1 MGRRLITPLS
11 SNAQVYYK
19 SSSPSPGSIPL
30 PNLGRESHT
39 YLHHIVLRYDDLA
52 ERTVFTRASTPVRL
66 HLNFGARQISSS
78 LIRATREGVPIRESP
93 VSPPR
98 VHTSSR
104 FTFCFAVVICTV
116 HVPDPP
122 PRNASISACP

>member
-93 VSPPR
+93 VSSPR
-98 VHTSSR
+98 VSPSATR
-104 FTFCFAVVICTV
+104 VTAVVAAT
-116 HVPDPP
+116 
-122 PRNASISACP
+122 